1 MLKVP
6 SLPANVRIFSF
17 RKLNIKDC
25 PNPIPLPLNPKLE
38 PPDAW
43 QYLRPGRQRQRSTT
57 PPPKTPWELAWALP
71 RPLARFGKGVGK
83 EWKGKKKEK
92 GDKGGRGRRKFFGP
106 FIFFLRA
113 PLHIYY
119 TKRTS
124 VPSSRRVGC
133 CSAGT
138 HSCERPDGPSVE
150 ARRPSRAAAAD
161 SSIPYRARSAIVLHR
176 PMGDLDRNLNEVEN
190 CTVSRELLKSICKQ
204 FTHHHRHHHH
214 HHKLTKVPLNRWSA
228 VPHKIGLIK
237 INEVS
242 KINANEC
249 YSLSQS
255 GALLTNGFNCLITD

>member
-1 MLKVP
+1 MLDVAAQALTAARGP
-6 SLPANVRIFSF
+6 TGRV
-17 RKLNIKDC
+17 
-25 PNPIPLPLNPKLE
+25 
-38 PPDAW
+38 
-43 QYLRPGRQRQRSTT
+43 LRPEG
-57 PPPKTPWELAWALP
+57 
-71 RPLARFGKGVGK
+71 
-83 EWKGKKKEK
+83 
-92 GDKGGRGRRKFFGP
+92 
-106 FIFFLRA
+106 
-113 PLHIYY
+113 
-119 TKRTS
+119 
-124 VPSSRRVGC
+124 
-133 CSAGT
+133 
-138 HSCERPDGPSVE
+138 
-150 ARRPSRAAAAD
+150 PSRAAAAD